1 MELQPAERALVGADG
16 WCWHFGWTLIYW
28 FDRDQKD
35 LVACCFWRRSIIVA
49 IILGGLIRKIAASS
63 THLRNET

>member
-35 LVACCFWRRSIIVA
+35 LVACCFWRRSIIEDSGLFNTPAERNVA
-49 IILGGLIRKIAASS
+49 SLLD
-63 THLRNET
+63 LLN